1 MSFIQYRRDKHLQ
14 STAAPSLLAMGMA
27 MAFMPAAFAA
37 EDTVIVE
44 GATTADAVNREEQDY
59 SVKTTAA
66 GTKMTMT
73 QRDIPQSVSI
83 VSQQRMEDQQLQT
96 LGEVMTNTL
105 GISGSQA
112 DSDRISYYSRGFE
125 IDNYMVD
132 GIPTYFESRWNL
144 GDALTDTALYERVEV
159 VRGANGLMTGTGN
172 PSASINM
179 IRKHA
184 TSREFKGNVST
195 EYGSWNK
202 QRYVMDLQSPLTADG
217 NVRGRIVAGYQ
228 NNDSW
233 LDRYNSEKAFF
244 SGIVDADL
252 GATTGL
258 SAGYEYQKIDVNSP
272 TWGGLPRWNTD
283 GSKNSYDRARSTAP
297 DWAYNNKEI
306 NKFFVTLKQRFAESW
321 QATLNATHTEVKF
334 DSKMMYI
341 DALVDKETGTLVSPY
356 GASYPVV
363 GGTGWNSGK
372 RKVDAIDLFADGA
385 YELFGR
391 QHNMMFGGSYS
402 KQNNRYFSAWANV
415 FPDDIGNFSAFNGNF
430 PQTHWAPQN
439 LAQDD
444 TTHMKSLYAATRISL
459 ADPLHLILGARYTNW
474 RVDTL
479 TYSMEKNHTTPYA
492 GLIYDINDNWSAY
505 ASYTSIFQPQNKRD
519 KAGQYLAPIT
529 GNNCSIKP
537 TTPIL
542 MVPLFTARRVTSASP
557 PIISSD
563 RLSESGI

>member
-1 MSFIQYRRDKHLQ
+1 MSFIQYRRDKHLP

-44 GATTADAVNREEQDY
+44 GATTTDAVNREEQDY
-59 SVKTTAA
+59 SMKTTAA
-66 GTKMTMT
+66 GTKMPMT

-244 SGIVDADL
+244 PELSMPIWGQPPAFQPVMNIKKLMSTARP
-252 GATTGL
+252 GAVCRAGTPMAAKIAMTARVVPPRTGL
-258 SAGYEYQKIDVNSP
+258 I
-272 TWGGLPRWNTD
+272 TT
-283 GSKNSYDRARSTAP
+283 
-297 DWAYNNKEI
+297 
-306 NKFFVTLKQRFAESW
+306 
-321 QATLNATHTEVKF
+321 
-334 DSKMMYI
+334 
-341 DALVDKETGTLVSPY
+341 
-356 GASYPVV
+356 
-363 GGTGWNSGK
+363 K
-372 RKVDAIDLFADGA
+372 R
-385 YELFGR
+385 
-391 QHNMMFGGSYS
+391 
-402 KQNNRYFSAWANV
+402 
-415 FPDDIGNFSAFNGNF
+415 
-430 PQTHWAPQN
+430 
-439 LAQDD
+439 
-444 TTHMKSLYAATRISL
+444 
-459 ADPLHLILGARYTNW
+459 
-474 RVDTL
+474 
-479 TYSMEKNHTTPYA
+479 
-492 GLIYDINDNWSAY
+492 
-505 ASYTSIFQPQNKRD
+505 
-519 KAGQYLAPIT
+519 
-529 GNNCSIKP
+529 
-537 TTPIL
+537 
-542 MVPLFTARRVTSASP
+542 
-557 PIISSD
+557 
-563 RLSESGI
+563 

>member
-1 MSFIQYRRDKHLQ
+1 MSFIQYRRDKHLP

-59 SVKTTAA
+59 SVKMTAA
-66 GTKMTMT
+66 GTQMPMT

-195 EYGSWNK
+195 EYSSWNK

-228 NNDSW
+228 NNDS
-233 LDRYNSEKAFF
+233 
-244 SGIVDADL
+244 
-252 GATTGL
+252 
-258 SAGYEYQKIDVNSP
+258 
-272 TWGGLPRWNTD
+272 
-283 GSKNSYDRARSTAP
+283 
-297 DWAYNNKEI
+297 
-306 NKFFVTLKQRFAESW
+306 
-321 QATLNATHTEVKF
+321 
-334 DSKMMYI
+334 
-341 DALVDKETGTLVSPY
+341 
-356 GASYPVV
+356 
-363 GGTGWNSGK
+363 
-372 RKVDAIDLFADGA
+372 
-385 YELFGR
+385 
-391 QHNMMFGGSYS
+391 
-402 KQNNRYFSAWANV
+402 
-415 FPDDIGNFSAFNGNF
+415 
-430 PQTHWAPQN
+430 
-439 LAQDD
+439 
-444 TTHMKSLYAATRISL
+444 
-459 ADPLHLILGARYTNW
+459 
-474 RVDTL
+474 
-479 TYSMEKNHTTPYA
+479 
-492 GLIYDINDNWSAY
+492 
-505 ASYTSIFQPQNKRD
+505 
-519 KAGQYLAPIT
+519 
-529 GNNCSIKP
+529 
-537 TTPIL
+537 
-542 MVPLFTARRVTSASP
+542 
-557 PIISSD
+557 
-563 RLSESGI
+563 